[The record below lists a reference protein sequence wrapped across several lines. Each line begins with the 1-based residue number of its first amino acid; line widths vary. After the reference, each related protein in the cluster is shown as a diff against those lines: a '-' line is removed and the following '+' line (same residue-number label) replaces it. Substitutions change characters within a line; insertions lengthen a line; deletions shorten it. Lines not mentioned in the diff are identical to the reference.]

1 MKGIVLAG
9 GTGSRLWPITKVV
22 SKQLLPVYDK
32 PMIYFPVSTLML
44 AGIREILIISTPTDV
59 PRFKEL
65 LGDGSRWGIQLEY
78 EVQAVPNGIAQAFLI
93 GRRFLANGP
102 AALVLGDNIFYGDG
116 LSRLVQRAAG
126 ITSGAT
132 VFAYHVRDPERY
144 GVVDFDA
151 SGKALSIE
159 EKPKR
164 PKSNWAVTG
173 LYFYDS
179 QVVPI
184 AEALKPS
191 ARGELEIT
199 DLNAEYLR
207 RGALQV
213 ERMSRGYAWLDTGT
227 PESLLQASQFVASL
241 EQRQGLRVSVPEEI
255 AYRMGYIDGARL
267 EGLANDLGSSE
278 YGAYLRQV
286 LREDKGPE
294 L

>member
-32 PMIYFPVSTLML
+32 PMIYFPLSTLML

-59 PRFKEL
+59 PRFKDL

-78 EVQAVPNGIAQAFLI
+78 EVQPAPNGIAQAFLI

-116 LSRLVQRAAG
+116 LSRLVQRAAN
-126 ITSGAT
+126 IASGAT

-184 AEALKPS
+184 AESLRPS

-255 AYRMGYIDGARL
+255 AYRMGFIDGARL

-286 LREDKGPE
+286 LREDKGLE